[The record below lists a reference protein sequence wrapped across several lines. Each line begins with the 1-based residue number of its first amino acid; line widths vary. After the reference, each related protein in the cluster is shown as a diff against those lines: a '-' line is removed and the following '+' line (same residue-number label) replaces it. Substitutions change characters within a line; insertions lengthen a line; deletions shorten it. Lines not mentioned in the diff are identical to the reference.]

1 MYSYVAFR
9 YIALVV
15 CLALLHQDTVAG
27 LLDWNDGVVS
37 LYQVSSYAKRLTDI
51 FYTRSGSHC
60 GDTFSV
66 ILVYVYRVGRKRGH
80 KLVASS
86 RSNLNRFSFFSLKDS
101 LVNLQ

>member
-1 MYSYVAFR
+1 MYWCVGFR
-9 YIALVV
+9 YIVLVV
-15 CLALLHQDTVAG
+15 CLALLYQDTLAAP
-27 LLDWNDGVVS
+27 LDSDDGVS

>member
-51 FYTRSGSHC
+51 FIREVEVTV
-60 GDTFSV
+60 V
-66 ILVYVYRVGRKRGH
+66 IRL
-80 KLVASS
+80 ASS
-86 RSNLNRFSFFSLKDS
+86 
-101 LVNLQ
+101 